1 MGLRDFIY
9 LFIFL
14 AFFSLYVLVGEGK
27 GYLSSSSLLNIDP
40 LLQTA
45 VEMLV
50 VSRLQCIYGRTTN
63 FLYQNPANLRI
74 FHISKFSFSLKCC

>member
-1 MGLRDFIY
+1 MKVNGFKGYY
-9 LFIFL
+9 LFIYFFL

-50 VSRLQCIYGRTTN
+50 V
-63 FLYQNPANLRI
+63 
-74 FHISKFSFSLKCC
+74 